1 MGSPG
6 GVVHGLGVNVLST
19 NDCVH
24 TGGIVPRQNSSNSRS
39 PEWNLGCVEDD
50 TNIEHRTW
58 SWLTSERVLFNL
70 TSTWK
75 KKKKKKGEKA
85 RKLKG
90 AVSRLSGSVH

>member
-1 MGSPG
+1 MDWGF
-6 GVVHGLGVNVLST
+6 NVLST

-39 PEWNLGCVEDD
+39 PEWNPGCVEDD

-58 SWLTSERVLFNL
+58 SRLTTQKVLSTL

-75 KKKKKKGEKA
+75 KKR
-85 RKLKG
+85 RKSAQVKRGCVAIVRFSLLIM
-90 AVSRLSGSVH
+90 SRTL